1 MGWMIVLGAM
11 AAFGAICIL
20 RVLFGWMLPGFE
32 DGILLITVS
41 AGIPESFSIRR
52 YVYLKELG
60 LLNCTMLAV
69 DLGLSET
76 ERKWLLQQNCGIEIV
91 DPEDLNGW
99 LELERNRID
108 RTGNGDHSGRD
119 QRRGVSEL

>member
-20 RVLFGWMLPGFE
+20 RVLFGWMLPEFE
-32 DGILLITVS
+32 DGILLISVS

-91 DPEDLNGW
+91 DPEDLNGR

>member
-1 MGWMIVLGAM
+1 MGWMIVFGMM
-11 AAFGAICIL
+11 AAFGAACIL
-20 RVLFGWMLPGFE
+20 WVLFCWLLPAAE
-32 DGILLITVS
+32 DGILLCSAS
-41 AGIPESFSIRR
+41 AGLPESLCIRR

-60 LLNCTMLAV
+60 LLECTVLVV

-76 ERKWLLQQNCGIEIV
+76 ERKWLQQSCGIEIV
-91 DPEDLNGW
+91 DPGDLHGR